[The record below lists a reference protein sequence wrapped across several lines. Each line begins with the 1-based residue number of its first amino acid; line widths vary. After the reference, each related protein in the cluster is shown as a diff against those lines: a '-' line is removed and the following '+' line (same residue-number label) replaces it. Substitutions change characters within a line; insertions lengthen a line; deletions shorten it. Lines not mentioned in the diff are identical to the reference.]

1 MKQIKDYELQTLKSK
16 CIDLLSRT
24 YLELGQKSDA
34 ESLVMLSS
42 ILATDLL
49 EDCGTLTME
58 DIYQAFRQGIR
69 NTDNFHMNVKTY
81 YKWIKAHRQLI
92 WDNVSTEPKR
102 IDKRLKYRLG
112 GGMKSIELI
121 TKKLK

>member
-49 EDCGTLTME
+49 EDFGTLTME

-69 NTDNFHMNVKTY
+69 NTDNFHINVKTY